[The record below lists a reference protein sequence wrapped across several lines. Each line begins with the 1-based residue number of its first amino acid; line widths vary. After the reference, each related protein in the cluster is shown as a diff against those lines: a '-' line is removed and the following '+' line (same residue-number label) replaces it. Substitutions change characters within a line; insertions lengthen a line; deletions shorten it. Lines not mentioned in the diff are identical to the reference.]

1 MKRIIVLMLALL
13 LVPALP
19 VFAMDLP
26 NQNPIKIILS
36 QPSQEEINKARI
48 NDFRTIRVLTDNN
61 KPSGDFAGIEW
72 INQSVFASTVKT
84 TKYRTIGFEYQIGPY
99 IGYVDGYYFRTPDS
113 PGQEIIKKA
122 TITREALINSFMTQG
137 SRAAVEEALDTE
149 AYLYVRARIMIYND
163 RNGDGKIQ
171 ADEIVSEI
179 TRKDEINTKAAIF
192 PEKNKQDMRSRFQ
205 EIPINAGKKPD
216 FFPTPEGE
224 TEWRAEFLE
233 CAKTYDGNPGEE
245 ITFPVTLTNQG
256 EKSTTNFMA
265 VWEGQGDDPEK
276 GWAGS
281 NPPWKAEEPITLAKG
296 ESITFDVT
304 ITVPQPGEPN
314 KLFFKANVDGKTPA
328 QEVVQENNI
337 MAICIGKEGL
347 DIGLEF
353 ERGSAQK
360 KKEAAERYL
369 ELINMKQ
376 FRHAYPYELSG
387 GMQQRVAIARA
398 LANDPQ
404 VLLMDE
410 PFGALDAHTRILM
423 QRELLRIWEKNM
435 KTVLF
440 VTHSVDE
447 AIYLADRILV
457 MSARPGQVK
466 EIIDVDMPR
475 PRTRSNPRYGEL
487 SEYILDM
494 LEADNIN
501 QTDTNSEYF
510 FD

>member
-1 MKRIIVLMLALL
+1 MKQEVSLPDTRYGSKVASLKAKNQRYTLPEVIMPEPNQVRGRGLISIQDVDKIFVSERGHRVHALSKTWIEVAEKDFICIVGPSGCGKSTLLRIIAGLEQATSGQVLYKGQ
-13 LVPALP
+13 V
-19 VFAMDLP
+19 
-26 NQNPIKIILS
+26 Q
-36 QPSQEEINKARI
+36 
-48 NDFRTIRVLTDNN
+48 N
-61 KPSGDFAGIEW
+61 KPHPEIGM
-72 INQSVFASTVKT
+72 VFQQYSLLPWRTV
-84 TKYRTIGFEYQIGPY
+84 EQ
-99 IGYVDGYYFRTPDS
+99 
-113 PGQEIIKKA
+113 
-122 TITREALINSFMTQG
+122 N
-137 SRAAVEEALDTE
+137 
-149 AYLYVRARIMIYND
+149 
-163 RNGDGKIQ
+163 
-171 ADEIVSEI
+171 IV
-179 TRKDEINTKAAIF
+179 
-192 PEKNKQDMRSRFQ
+192 
-205 EIPINAGKKPD
+205 
-216 FFPTPEGE
+216 
-224 TEWRAEFLE
+224 L
-233 CAKTYDGNPGEE
+233 
-245 ITFPVTLTNQG
+245 
-256 EKSTTNFMA
+256 
-265 VWEGQGDDPEK
+265 
-276 GWAGS
+276 
-281 NPPWKAEEPITLAKG
+281 
-296 ESITFDVT
+296 
-304 ITVPQPGEPN
+304 
-314 KLFFKANVDGKTPA
+314 
-328 QEVVQENNI
+328 
-337 MAICIGKEGL
+337 
-347 DIGLEF
+347 GLEF
-353 ERGSAQK
+353 ERSSAQK
-360 KKEAAERYL
+360 KREIATRYL
-369 ELINMKQ
+369 ELINMQQ

>member
-1 MKRIIVLMLALL
+1 
-13 LVPALP
+13 
-19 VFAMDLP
+19 
-26 NQNPIKIILS
+26 
-36 QPSQEEINKARI
+36 
-48 NDFRTIRVLTDNN
+48 
-61 KPSGDFAGIEW
+61 
-72 INQSVFASTVKT
+72 
-84 TKYRTIGFEYQIGPY
+84 
-99 IGYVDGYYFRTPDS
+99 
-113 PGQEIIKKA
+113 
-122 TITREALINSFMTQG
+122 
-137 SRAAVEEALDTE
+137 
-149 AYLYVRARIMIYND
+149 
-163 RNGDGKIQ
+163 
-171 ADEIVSEI
+171 
-179 TRKDEINTKAAIF
+179 
-192 PEKNKQDMRSRFQ
+192 
-205 EIPINAGKKPD
+205 
-216 FFPTPEGE
+216 
-224 TEWRAEFLE
+224 
-233 CAKTYDGNPGEE
+233 
-245 ITFPVTLTNQG
+245 
-256 EKSTTNFMA
+256 
-265 VWEGQGDDPEK
+265 
-276 GWAGS
+276 
-281 NPPWKAEEPITLAKG
+281 
-296 ESITFDVT
+296 
-304 ITVPQPGEPN
+304 
-314 KLFFKANVDGKTPA
+314 
-328 QEVVQENNI
+328 
-337 MAICIGKEGL
+337 
-347 DIGLEF
+347 
-353 ERGSAQK
+353 
-360 KKEAAERYL
+360 
-369 ELINMKQ
+369 MKQ